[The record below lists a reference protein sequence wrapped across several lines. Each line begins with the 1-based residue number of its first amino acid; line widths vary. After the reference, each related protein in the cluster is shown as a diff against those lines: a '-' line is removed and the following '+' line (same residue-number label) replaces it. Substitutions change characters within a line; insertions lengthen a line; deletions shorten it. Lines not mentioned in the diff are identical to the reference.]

1 MTRETHVTHPTP
13 DPASR
18 SLELKVHG
26 LDCAEE
32 VAILKRAVGPL
43 VDSEERLAF
52 DVLRGK
58 MTVLPPPDGAGDSP
72 EDAAAAAHP
81 SLDRVIDAVAATG
94 LSAEPWHGAEERARR
109 RAAETGAAAFWRRHR
124 RTVAVTASGVL
135 LVVGFLAHAAA
146 AGSPWLALS
155 GGIGDGSGLLP
166 LLARA
171 GYLLSI
177 AAVAWF
183 VLPKAWFAVRNLRPD
198 MHLLMSAAV
207 AGALLLGEWLE
218 GATVAFLFAVSLEL
232 ESWSV
237 GRARR
242 AVEALL
248 DLSPT
253 TAHLLTP
260 DGEREVPA
268 AEVAPGSRFLV
279 RPGERLPLDGEVAA
293 GASDVDQAP
302 ITGESVPVAKA
313 PGDEVFAGTVNGAG
327 ALEVVS
333 TRPPDDTTLARI
345 IRLVEAAQ
353 ARRSPSQRWVDRFAR
368 VYTPA
373 VIGLALAVML
383 LPPLV
388 AGGAWTD
395 WFYRG
400 LVLLVLGC
408 PCALVISTPVSV
420 VASLAAAARAGV
432 LIKGGRFVEAPARL
446 AAVAFDKTGT
456 LTSGQFRVVE
466 VEPLGGRSVA
476 EVLARAAALE
486 SRSEHPLARAVVEH
500 ARRTGVRP
508 AAADNVRALP
518 GRGAEGEIGGR
529 RFWIGAPHR
538 FLADSS
544 STASSPARHPVGT
557 TGGEDL
563 LELTDDVARRVAD
576 WSAGR
581 EASGHTVVA
590 LGDGGALWGLLALA
604 DTPRP
609 AAAGVV
615 AELHRLGIAH
625 TVLLTGDH
633 DTAARA
639 VAEATG
645 VREVRAELLPEDKV
659 TAVEELVERYGEVAM
674 VGDGVNDAPALA
686 RASLGIAMGAA
697 GTGVALETADV
708 ALMGDDLGRLPWL
721 VSHSRRTL
729 RVIRQNVAFALG
741 VKLVVF
747 LLALAGVATLWMA
760 IAADMGASLL
770 VIANGLRLLGGGQ
783 LTPGAGS
790 APDSTD
796 GLRSTPQR
804 A

>member
-1 MTRETHVTHPTP
+1 MPSVCKTGGMTTGPTSTNVPNP
-13 DPASR
+13 DPDGPP
-18 SLELKVHG
+18 LEFKVHG

-43 VDSEERLAF
+43 VDGEERLAF

-58 MTVLPPPDGAGDSP
+58 MTVLPPQGWNADHGAPDRRP
-72 EDAAAAAHP
+72 TLEQ
-81 SLDRVIDAVAATG
+81 VMDAVAATG
-94 LSAEPWHGAEERARR
+94 MAAEPWHGAEERARR
-109 RAAETGAAAFWRRHR
+109 RAAESGVAAFWRRHR
-124 RTVAVTASGVL
+124 RGFAVAASGAL
-135 LVVGFLAHAAA
+135 LVAGFLAHAAA
-146 AGSPWLALS
+146 TGSAGLAFS
-155 GGIGDGSGLLP
+155 GGIGEIGGLSGLV
-166 LLARA
+166 ARA

-207 AGALLLGEWLE
+207 AGALVLGEWLE
-218 GATVAFLFAVSLEL
+218 GASVAFLFAVSLEL
-232 ESWSV
+232 ERWSV

-248 DLSPT
+248 DLSPA
-253 TAHLLTP
+253 TARLLTD

-279 RPGERLPLDGEVAA
+279 RPGERVPLDGEVAA

-302 ITGESVPVAKA
+302 ITGESVPVAKT

-333 TRPPDDTTLARI
+333 TRPPEDTTLARI

-373 VIGLALAVML
+373 VIGLALAVIL

-388 AGGAWTD
+388 AGGDWTT

-420 VASLAAAARAGV
+420 VAALAAAARAGV
-432 LIKGGRFVEAPARL
+432 LIKGGRLVEAPADL

-456 LTSGQFRVVE
+456 LTSGEFRVVD
-466 VEPLGGRSVA
+466 VEALGGHDES

-500 ARRTGVRP
+500 ARSAGVRP
-508 AAADNVRALP
+508 APAANVRALP

-544 STASSPARHPVGT
+544 KGSNNAGDSSEPNAGDDPRSGDDPSAGDQRLT
-557 TGGEDL
+557 LPPDL
-563 LELTDDVARRVAD
+563 ARRVAD
-576 WSAGR
+576 FSARR
-581 EASGHTVVA
+581 EALGQTVVA
-590 LGDGGALWGLLALA
+590 LGDGESVWGLLALM

-609 AAAGVV
+609 AAAKVV
-615 AELHRLGIAH
+615 AELHRLGVEH

-633 DTAARA
+633 DTAAHA
-639 VAEATG
+639 AAAATG
-645 VREVRAELLPEDKV
+645 VREVRADLLPEDKV
-659 TAVEELVERYGEVAM
+659 TAVEELVERYGRVAM

-686 RASLGIAMGAA
+686 RSSLGIAMGAA

-721 VSHSRRTL
+721 VTHSRRTL

-770 VIANGLRLLGGGQ
+770 VIANGLRLLRGRQ
-783 LTPGAGS
+783 LT
-790 APDSTD
+790 
-796 GLRSTPQR
+796 
-804 A
+804 